1 MRIESITHFTH
12 SVKSGTKLLVFIL
25 VTIMQ
30 SACGGGAAA
39 ISGAGQAIIFIDNVA
54 NIISAADKFALDQL
68 EKEGYETIIKNL
80 PGDWKGV
87 SYASIRD
94 VTNTQEVVAS
104 FRRHENKIFGSISIS
119 PCLPTTKLTTT
130 FDGKAL
136 LIDGN
141 EGGRSFHAYIP
152 ILNPGVTESKLT
164 LWGIRYTS
172 NIRGCSS
179 KNSNAQIAYLNRQ

>member
-1 MRIESITHFTH
+1 MRIRSLIDFTR
-12 SVKSGTKLLVFIL
+12 SVRTGIELLFLIL
-25 VTIMQ
+25 MTIIQ

-39 ISGAGQAIIFIDNVA
+39 ISGAGQAVIFIDSVA
-54 NIISAADKFALDQL
+54 DTISAADKFALDQL
-68 EKEGYETIIKNL
+68 EKEGYEKIIKNL

-87 SYASIRD
+87 TYPSIRD

-104 FRRHENKIFGSISIS
+104 FRRNENKIVGSISIS
-119 PCLPTTKLTTT
+119 PCLPTIRLTTV

-141 EGGRSFHAYIP
+141 EGGKSFNAYIP
-152 ILNPGVTESKLT
+152 ILSPGVTESKLT

-172 NIRGCSS
+172 NITGCPS
-179 KNSNAQIAYLNRQ
+179 KNSNTQIAFLNRQ

>member
-1 MRIESITHFTH
+1 MRIESIIIFTH
-12 SVKSGTKLLVFIL
+12 SVRAGTKLLVFIL
-25 VTIMQ
+25 VTIIQ
-30 SACGGGAAA
+30 SACGGGGAA
-39 ISGAGQAIIFIDNVA
+39 ISGAGQAIIFIDSVA
-54 NIISAADKFALDQL
+54 DVISAADKFALDQL
-68 EKEGYETIIKNL
+68 EKEGYEAIIKYL

-87 SYASIRD
+87 SYPSIRD
-94 VTNTQEVVAS
+94 VINTQEVVAF
-104 FRRHENKIFGSISIS
+104 FRRNENKIFGSISIN
-119 PCLPTTKLTTT
+119 PCLPTIKLTTT
-130 FDGKAL
+130 FDGKSF

-172 NIRGCSS
+172 NIRGCPS